1 MKKILDSK
9 CPICK
14 KEILVKTGAT
24 GSVECPHCHVLFNI
38 DAEEKSPGGRN
49 VVECSIKVER
59 AEDKKPV
66 IPTGYFE
73 LEPNEKI
80 TKGDLVLTFGS
91 DEWKESRNLGQN
103 ILPLSSKVYIRKL
116 DAKL

>member
-1 MKKILDSK
+1 MKKTSNPK
-9 CPICK
+9 CPICE
-14 KEILVKTGAT
+14 KEVLLKMGAT
-24 GSVECPHCHVLFNI
+24 GSVECPHCHVRFDI
-38 DAEEKSPGGRN
+38 GAKEKSLGGLDA
-49 VVECSIKVER
+49 VERSMKVER
-59 AEDKKPV
+59 TEDNKLV

-91 DEWKESRNLGQN
+91 GEWKESRNLGQN

-116 DAKL
+116 DA